1 MVKEDERKMDLWTR
15 RITEL
20 VTVNNN
26 SRLLAELLDH
36 YDAASSGPEEAEL
49 VTKLFNSF
57 VQIQLKLV
65 QLTSETEE
73 GNKAIAD
80 VFAASDELSKVID
93 R

>member
-1 MVKEDERKMDLWTR
+1 MYKRQ
-15 RITEL
+15 
-20 VTVNNN
+20 VNNN

-36 YDAASSGPEEAEL
+36 YDTASSGPEEAEL
-49 VTKLFNSF
+49 VTELFNLF
-57 VQIQLKLV
+57 FLIQPKLV

-80 VFAASDELSKVID
+80 MLAASDELSKVIV

>member
-1 MVKEDERKMDLWTR
+1 M
-15 RITEL
+15 
-20 VTVNNN
+20 
-26 SRLLAELLDH
+26 AELLDH
-36 YDAASSGPEEAEL
+36 YDDASSGLEEAEL

-80 VFAASDELSKVID
+80 VLAASDELLKVID